1 MESLRLQQRMN
12 ARYGAQGQ
20 EPGSMFRRLED
31 RISDM
36 ELEAKSLRDIR
47 RFGAEVLH
55 EAGNRVQ
62 SVVERELEQLKRKL
76 EKEGWSSSS

>member
-1 MESLRLQQRMN
+1 MN
-12 ARYGAQGQ
+12 GQ

-31 RISDM
+31 RINDM

-55 EAGNRVQ
+55 EAGSRVQ
-62 SVVERELEQLKRKL
+62 SVVERELELLKRKL